1 MSFRKQYIYSA
12 LLVMLLL
19 LWGGDIYKSE
29 IREPPGGKGHDIT
42 VIAGFSREDGRS
54 LTENTV
60 RFSSGEEGTD
70 HPLNENGELR
80 ISGLPRQGD
89 LLLSVFDDQGQ
100 TLGAMTLSFSEGAVI
115 DATTGEDGVGYITL
129 RDDTDVV
136 ALFFLMAEDGSLQ
149 CRLWLTYS
157 YPPAPR
163 SQRKGT

>member
-1 MSFRKQYIYSA
+1 MTFRKQHIYSA
-12 LLVMLLL
+12 LLVMLFL
-19 LWGGDIYKSE
+19 LWGGVYISE
-29 IREPPGGKGHDIT
+29 TRKPPEDKNHDLT
-42 VIAGFSREDGRS
+42 VIAEFSREDGRS

-80 ISGLPRQGD
+80 ISGLPRQGN

-149 CRLWLTYS
+149 CQLWLTYS
-157 YPPAPR
+157 YPPTPR
-163 SQRKGT
+163 LQRKGT